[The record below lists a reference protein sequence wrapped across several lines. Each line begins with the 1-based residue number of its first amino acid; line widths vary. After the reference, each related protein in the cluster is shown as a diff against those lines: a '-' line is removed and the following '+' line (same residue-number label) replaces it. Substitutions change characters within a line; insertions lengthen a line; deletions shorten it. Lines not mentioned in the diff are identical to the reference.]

1 MSDEQ
6 QPRPEW
12 IFPEEKKSNK
22 GRIWLIV
29 GLSALALAIIG
40 VLLFFLIPRDG
51 EPAPTT
57 SPSAS
62 ATTTPTSTPSPT
74 ATATS
79 APTPTTEPAPTQP
92 PVPDPDLDTFR
103 GQVQPRLDDATRGLQ
118 LVKDNMDLGAQIVD
132 SLQNDA
138 AALSDTPAPSSISG
152 DWSDAVSQYASKLGE
167 LRAAYD
173 NGTDLQA
180 PLDAAGSALQKVRAL
195 VGL

>member
-138 AALSDTPAPSSISG
+138 AALSDTPAPSSISD